1 MRDVWS
7 LTQKGKD
14 TQLGAETTSALF
26 RDVQRQF
33 AVAPLRRTMNCRK
46 GLNQQKRRTI
56 VRPSSPW
63 LGRFSPLASF
73 QSSLQLLL
81 ELVGRIAN
89 INALAVPPS
98 VAPVPATLPPGL
110 GRRPPQEPTA
120 QRFME
125 HHGELAPRH

>member
-1 MRDVWS
+1 MRAAICRRCCIVIGFS
-7 LTQKGKD
+7 ITGMFVSRRK
-14 TQLGAETTSALF
+14 
-26 RDVQRQF
+26 
-33 AVAPLRRTMNCRK
+33 APYS
-46 GLNQQKRRTI
+46 GESI

-73 QSSLQLLL
+73 QLSLQLLL

-98 VAPVPATLPPGL
+98 AAPVPATLPPGL